1 VHPAHFV
8 LPWLLFDSPFRAQ
21 IARTIW
27 AGSDSF
33 PRLYVIHKKS
43 SANQVTHRAD
53 EMHQSR

>member
-8 LPWLLFDSPFRAQ
+8 LPWILFDSPFRAQ
-21 IARTIW
+21 IARTMW

-33 PRLYVIHKKS
+33 PRLYVIHNEEKHQS
-43 SANQVTHRAD
+43 GHARAD